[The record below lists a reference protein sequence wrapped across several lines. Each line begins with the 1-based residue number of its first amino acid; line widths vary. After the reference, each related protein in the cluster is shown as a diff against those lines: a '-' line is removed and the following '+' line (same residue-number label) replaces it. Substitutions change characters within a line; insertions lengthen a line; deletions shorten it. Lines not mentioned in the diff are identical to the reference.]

1 MQPFVIIA
9 TKGRA
14 AEVHELLSWLQRQTV
29 APVHTIVV
37 GSEPKDIAGLDAHP
51 LTLAGGTSILQ
62 APRAGLTLQRNCGIA
77 HARERGLLGDT
88 PSFCVFFDDDF
99 RPADNWIEQAQRCF
113 VAQPDVMGITGH
125 VLADGV
131 HGLPISSDEARQFI
145 SGQRPPNQHWASGD
159 TIREMDCLY
168 GCNMAFRGSAMKACE
183 FDEVLP
189 LYGWQ
194 EDQDYSSQIAQHG
207 RLIYLPDCKGVH
219 LGSSSGR
226 TSGLRLGYSQIIN
239 PIYLIR
245 KGTMS
250 KKKAYKFIARHL
262 VANSVKSFII
272 NHRIDYRGRLRG
284 NLRALK
290 DLGLGV
296 CDPRQI
302 TKF

>member
-14 AEVHELLSWLQRQTV
+14 SEVHELLSWLERQSV
-29 APVHTIVV
+29 PAAHTFVI
-37 GSEPKDIAGLDAHP
+37 GSEPKDVAGLDSHP
-51 LTLAGGTSILQ
+51 STLAGKASIHL
-62 APRAGLTLQRNCGIA
+62 ASRAGLTLQRNCGIA
-77 HARERGLLGDT
+77 HARERGLLGAA

-113 VAQPDVMGITGH
+113 IEQPNVMGITGH

-131 HGLPISSDEARQFI
+131 HGLPISSEEASQFI
-145 SGQRPPNQHWASGD
+145 SGKRPPNPHWASGD

-168 GCNMAFRGSAMKACE
+168 GCNMAFRGSAMQACE

-194 EDQDYSSQIAQHG
+194 EDQDYSSQIAKHG

-219 LGSSSGR
+219 MGSSSGR
-226 TSGLRLGYSQIIN
+226 TSGLRLGYSQIVN

-250 KKKAYKFIARHL
+250 KAKAYRFIARHL
-262 VANSVKSFII
+262 VANGVKSFII

-290 DLGLGV
+290 DLGKGI

-302 TKF
+302 THF